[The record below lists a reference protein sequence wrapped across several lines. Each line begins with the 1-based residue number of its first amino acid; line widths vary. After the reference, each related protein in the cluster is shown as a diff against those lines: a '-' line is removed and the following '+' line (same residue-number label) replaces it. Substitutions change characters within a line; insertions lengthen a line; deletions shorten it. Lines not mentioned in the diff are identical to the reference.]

1 MTVRPARPED
11 VEQIHSLVRE
21 LAAYERAAD
30 EVASTP
36 KQLSDALFAPT
47 PQVFCHVA
55 ESESSAG
62 TSDEVLAGFAL
73 WYVTYST
80 WTGRHGIWLE
90 DLFVRPAHRS
100 RGHGRDL
107 LAQLAAESVS
117 RGYGRLEWWVLDWNH
132 PAREFYASLGA
143 VSMDEWTVNRLD
155 GAALDELAR
164 VGRSSRE
171 GRA

>member
-11 VEQIHSLVRE
+11 VEQIHALVRE
-21 LAAYERAAD
+21 LAEYERAAD

-36 KQLSDALFAPT
+36 AQLSAALFAPS
-47 PQVFCHVA
+47 PQVYCHVA
-55 ESESSAG
+55 DAG
-62 TSDEVLAGFAL
+62 DAWDGDLAGFAL

-107 LAQLAAESVS
+107 LAQLAAECVR

-132 PAREFYASLGA
+132 PARRFYESLGA
-143 VSMDEWTVNRLD
+143 KAMTEWTVNRLAGTALHD
-155 GAALDELAR
+155 LATSATDAAPR
-164 VGRSSRE
+164 
-171 GRA
+171 